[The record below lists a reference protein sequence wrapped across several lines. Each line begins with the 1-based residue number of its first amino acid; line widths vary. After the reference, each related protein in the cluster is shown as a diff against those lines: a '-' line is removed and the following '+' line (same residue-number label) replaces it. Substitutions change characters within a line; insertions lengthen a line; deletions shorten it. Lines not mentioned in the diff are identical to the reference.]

1 MTEPTEQTPAAVP
14 LAKQAGE
21 VSVRNDWMWTK
32 PWIWTDRMLTA
43 LVNGVKGGQWF
54 SLIDK
59 VYREV
64 TLDSAARKV
73 TGRKKKAAGVDHVTP
88 EMFEGRLSE
97 NVRQL
102 HEELKSG
109 TYQPRAVRRIQIP
122 KPGSRE
128 LRPLGI
134 PTIRD
139 RVVQTALRDVIEP
152 IFERDF
158 AEQSYGFRPG
168 RGCKDALRRVDALL
182 KDGYVHVVDADLKCY
197 FDTIPH
203 DRLIELIGEKISD
216 GRVLALIESF
226 LKQGVMDGLSEW
238 TPEEGSPQGAV
249 VSPLLSNIYLD
260 LLDHLMAAA
269 GFEMVRY
276 ADDFVI
282 LCRTAEAADAA
293 LSLVR
298 DWTAKAG
305 LTLHPEKTHVAHA
318 ATDGFEFLGYHF
330 TRGERFP
337 RAKSLKK
344 LKDTVREKTRR
355 TKGRSLCTTIEDV
368 NTTLVGW
375 FEYFKHVTGRY
386 VFDKL
391 DCFVRQRMRCRSACR
406 ASRCRARRHASRS
419 PSGAYRRGRSRPALR
434 PRCTRRPP
442 RARGE
447 TPHAGSRRAARPARR
462 SPAAI
467 RK

>member
-1 MTEPTEQTPAAVP
+1 
-14 LAKQAGE
+14 
-21 VSVRNDWMWTK
+21 
-32 PWIWTDRMLTA
+32 MLTA

-59 VYREV
+59 VYRED
-64 TLDSAARKV
+64 TLYSAARRV

-88 EMFEGRLSE
+88 EMFEQQLPE
-97 NVRQL
+97 HVRQL
-102 HEELKSG
+102 HAELKGG
-109 TYQPRAVRRIQIP
+109 TYQPRSVRRIEIP

-128 LRPLGI
+128 TRPLGI

-139 RVVQTALRDVIEP
+139 RVVQTALHDVIQP

-158 AEQSYGFRPG
+158 AEHSYGFRPE

-182 KDGYVHVVDADLKCY
+182 KAGYVYVVDADLKSY

-203 DRLIELIGEKISD
+203 DRLLQLIAEKISD

-226 LKQGVMDGLSEW
+226 LKQGVMDGLRKW
-238 TPEEGSPQGAV
+238 TPAEGSPQGAV
-249 VSPLLSNIYLD
+249 ISPLLSNIYLD
-260 LLDHLMAAA
+260 PLDHLMAAA

-282 LCRTAEAADAA
+282 LCRSAEDAA
-293 LSLVR
+293 VALTLVQ
-298 DWTAKAG
+298 DWTAQAE

-318 ATDGFEFLGYHF
+318 EHDGFEFLGYHF

-344 LKDTVREKTRR
+344 LKATLREKTYRKQR
-355 TKGRSLCTTIEDV
+355 HGIDCTIGDV

-375 FEYFKHVTGRY
+375 FEYFKHTTKRC
-386 VFDKL
+386 VFEDL
-391 DCFVRQRMRCRSACR
+391 DRFIRQRLRAILKKQNKCPGIPKGRDFQRWPNAFFGKRKLFSLKTAHELACQ
-406 ASRCRARRHASRS
+406 SS
-419 PSGAYRRGRSRPALR
+419 
-434 PRCTRRPP
+434 TR
-442 RARGE
+442 
-447 TPHAGSRRAARPARR
+447 
-462 SPAAI
+462 
-467 RK
+467 